1 MDDLV
6 REKDAIIKQVSA
18 GVWGAEGVEGAERQ
32 QQVR

>member
-6 REKDAIIKQVSA
+6 REKDAIIKQASV